1 MATQQQKTN
10 EKAMTTRKDQ
20 QSEQT
25 GMTRRG
31 ESYPS
36 RFGSNPFSFMRRF
49 SEEMDRLFDD
59 FAFGPNW
66 LTSSFGRQWPSSG
79 LSEFRQGLWAPNVET
94 FEREG
99 KLVIRADLPG
109 LSRDDVNVE
118 VTDNAITISGERRN
132 ENEERREGYYR
143 SECTYG
149 SFYRQIPL
157 PEGVDA
163 DDANATFNN
172 GVLEITMNAPKLESR
187 SRKLQISEGSAESQ
201 RSRAQTSG
209 R

>member
-25 GMTRRG
+25 GMARRG

-36 RFGSNPFSFMRRF
+36 RSGSSPFSFMRRF
-49 SEEMDRLFDD
+49 SEEMDRLFGD
-59 FAFGPNW
+59 FGFGASW
-66 LTSSFGRQWPSSG
+66 LTPSFGRQWPSSD

-94 FEREG
+94 FERAG
-99 KLVIRADLPG
+99 KLVIRANLPG
-109 LSRDDVNVE
+109 LSKDDVNVE

-143 SECTYG
+143 SECSYG

-172 GVLEITMNAPKLESR
+172 GVLEITLNAPKLESR
-187 SRKLQISEGSAESQ
+187 SRKLEISEGGAESQ

>member
-10 EKAMTTRKDQ
+10 EKVVTTRKDQ

-36 RFGSNPFSFMRRF
+36 RFMSTPFSVMRRF

-59 FAFGPNW
+59 FGFGASW
-66 LTSSFGRQWPSSG
+66 LRTRSGRQSPSSG
-79 LSEFRQGLWAPNVET
+79 LSEFRQGLWAPSVET
-94 FEREG
+94 FERKR

-109 LSRDDVNVE
+109 LSKEDVNVE

-132 ENEERREGYYR
+132 ENEERREGLLSIR
-143 SECTYG
+143 VLLW
-149 SFYRQIPL
+149 QLL
-157 PEGVDA
+157 PTVA
-163 DDANATFNN
+163 
-172 GVLEITMNAPKLESR
+172 
-187 SRKLQISEGSAESQ
+187 
-201 RSRAQTSG
+201 
-209 R
+209 

>member
-1 MATQQQKTN
+1 MATQQQKSD
-10 EKAMTTRKDQ
+10 EKAITTRRE
-20 QSEQT
+20 QSEQK
-25 GMTRRG
+25 GITRRG

-36 RFGSNPFSFMRRF
+36 SFANNPFSFMRRF
-49 SEEMDRLFDD
+49 TEQMDRLFED
-59 FAFGPNW
+59 FRFGPNW
-66 LTSSFGRQWPSSG
+66 LTPSFGRQLPSADFG
-79 LSEFRQGLWAPNVET
+79 EFRQGLWAPNVET

-109 LSRDDVNVE
+109 LSKDEVNVE
-118 VTDNAITISGERRN
+118 VTGNAITISGERRN
-132 ENEERREGYYR
+132 ENEEKREGYYR

-163 DDANATFNN
+163 DDANATFRN

-187 SRKLQISEGSAESQ
+187 SRKLEISEGGAESQ
-201 RSRAQTSG
+201 RSQAQTSG